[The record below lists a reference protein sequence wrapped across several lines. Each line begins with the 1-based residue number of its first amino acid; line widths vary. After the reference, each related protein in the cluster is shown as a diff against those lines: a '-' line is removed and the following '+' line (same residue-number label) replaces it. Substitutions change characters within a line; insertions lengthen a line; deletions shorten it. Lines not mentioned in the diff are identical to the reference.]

1 MRCKADIGERASE
14 TAWAARWVP
23 FDLPGISD
31 AANMNRRTGDRSRGL
46 CNGKEAADGTE
57 LSKLW

>member
-1 MRCKADIGERASE
+1 VGGPLSAFRSAGY
-14 TAWAARWVP
+14 
-23 FDLPGISD
+23 LGD

>member
-1 MRCKADIGERASE
+1 
-14 TAWAARWVP
+14 VP

-46 CNGKEAADGTE
+46 CNGKEAAGGTE